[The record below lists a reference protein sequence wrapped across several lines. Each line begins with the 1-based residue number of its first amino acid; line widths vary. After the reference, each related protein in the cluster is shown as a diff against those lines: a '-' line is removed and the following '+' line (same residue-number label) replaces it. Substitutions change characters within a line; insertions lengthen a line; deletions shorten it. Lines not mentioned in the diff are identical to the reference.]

1 MMSRVRYPAPRL
13 WMIMIFSVVLHL
25 VRDDGLSFAVNA
37 KSGGGGYSRSTSRG
51 GPPSSRPSSRGVSRR
66 NSSNRRNFVDGYD
79 SEDIYDEEIDSG
91 DDEFEDSVSTTVYDE
106 PRYDDYDDED
116 GDSNGDVRGI
126 LNDEYDVY
134 DSYDEVVPLVPLSRP
149 SSGRPSSGRNKS
161 SRKAAESTKS
171 RSMRSANAAVDSKK
185 KKQNNGKSFKG
196 NSKRR
201 GGQRSSRMV
210 PYARN
215 HRALAQQPSAFTRGF
230 SAIRESIPDAATI
243 KESAMHSI
251 ASAKE
256 TTTKLSANIY
266 REVKGHVSSEL
277 EQVILKATR
286 PDDSPA
292 KGKHVERLVGIT
304 YGVPGRH
311 DIYEATLKKL
321 WNRMAENDWRTTL
334 KALYILH
341 RYSAHGAPGHQA
353 ALKARLREFRRTRD
367 PKRKGKYFA
376 TKVLLAGNSPPNCD
390 HYRAFLLRYSHYVL
404 LRAQCF
410 GGMFTEIDQDSRA
423 TNQKSKSSPSR
434 KTSTSRRGGTNNNS
448 VDTEQHSKTKPVTF
462 TSLNKEYLD
471 SARLLLKAGVE
482 CAFNDG
488 EECLNTAIA
497 LERVVSDLIGLT
509 TAVAKALDRA
519 LRAPKSQHD
528 FDAVIIQKWCDFYS
542 KDLLPCTKNI
552 VKKNS
557 VMLDGYGLHLPARM
571 GATVSH
577 DLLQKGLMGVDESN
591 LSEKTKQEQV
601 KPHAVTT
608 REEERSSPGEDDD
621 IDNDQNNIT
630 GDVDGERREGD
641 EGNGKHT
648 EKTNDDEQYDVYDY
662 EYYDEE
668 V

>member
-1 MMSRVRYPAPRL
+1 M
-13 WMIMIFSVVLHL
+13 
-25 VRDDGLSFAVNA
+25 G
-37 KSGGGGYSRSTSRG
+37 
-51 GPPSSRPSSRGVSRR
+51 
-66 NSSNRRNFVDGYD
+66 
-79 SEDIYDEEIDSG
+79 
-91 DDEFEDSVSTTVYDE
+91 
-106 PRYDDYDDED
+106 
-116 GDSNGDVRGI
+116 
-126 LNDEYDVY
+126 
-134 DSYDEVVPLVPLSRP
+134 
-149 SSGRPSSGRNKS
+149 
-161 SRKAAESTKS
+161 
-171 RSMRSANAAVDSKK
+171 
-185 KKQNNGKSFKG
+185 
-196 NSKRR
+196 
-201 GGQRSSRMV
+201 
-210 PYARN
+210 
-215 HRALAQQPSAFTRGF
+215 GF

-448 VDTEQHSKTKPVTF
+448 VDTEQHSNTKPVTS

-471 SARLLLKAGVE
+471 SARLLLKAGV
-482 CAFNDG
+482 
-488 EECLNTAIA
+488 ECLNTAIA

-608 REEERSSPGEDDD
+608 
-621 IDNDQNNIT
+621 

-662 EYYDEE
+662 
-668 V
+668 